1 MMSTSLLNNVQ
12 MNRKGINAMVINRFS
27 QLVRL
32 AALSA
37 LVLPMAACGG
47 GNPSGVYVAKG
58 QALFDKLD
66 FQSGNKVAVT
76 AFGQVLPGEFI
87 IMDDGRIKVMAS
99 NGGVATL
106 KKASDGCLEF
116 TGASDEEAQA
126 AQREGMNPADFGRFC
141 RE

>member
-1 MMSTSLLNNVQ
+1 MK
-12 MNRKGINAMVINRFS
+12 RKGINAMTMNRFL
-27 QLVRL
+27 QIVRP
-32 AALSA
+32 AGVAA
-37 LVLPMAACGG
+37 LVLSLAACGG
-47 GNPSGVYVAKG
+47 GSPSGVYVAKG

-76 AFGQVLPGEFI
+76 AFGEVVPGDFLVL
-87 IMDDGRIKVMAS
+87 DDGRIKVMAS

-116 TGASDEEAQA
+116 AAGSEEEAQA

-141 RE
+141 PE

>member
-1 MMSTSLLNNVQ
+1 MNNSNVS
-12 MNRKGINAMVINRFS
+12 KIA
-27 QLVRL
+27 RL
-32 AALSA
+32 AAGAA
-37 LVLPMAACGG
+37 LLFSLAACGG
-47 GNPSGVYVAKG
+47 GTPSGVYVAKG

-76 AFGQVLPGEFI
+76 AFGQVVPGDFI
-87 IMDDGRIKVMAS
+87 VLDDGRIKVMAS

-116 TGASDEEAQA
+116 AAGSEEEAQA

-141 RE
+141 PE